1 MGPGERGELC
11 CRGPQ
16 IMKGYL
22 NNLEATESTLKNGWL
37 HSGDIAIS
45 DKEGYVYIVDRLKE
59 LIKVKGFQVCF
70 PSRSIGKHCVWAL
83 LHVTLTM
90 APISRH
96 EKMPR
101 IEAAFFCLLSAY
113 YFYLRLHVSSYIL
126 VVSMVSSFG
135 ICSFASSFFMK
146 LHEVTHQSKRMK

>member
-45 DKEGYVYIVDRLKE
+45 DKEGYVSIVDRLKE

-70 PSRSIGKHCVWAL
+70 PSRSIGKHCV
-83 LHVTLTM
+83 
-90 APISRH
+90 
-96 EKMPR
+96 
-101 IEAAFFCLLSAY
+101 
-113 YFYLRLHVSSYIL
+113 
-126 VVSMVSSFG
+126 
-135 ICSFASSFFMK
+135 
-146 LHEVTHQSKRMK
+146 